1 VSSEVFPAN
10 LLPPA
15 ASLWEWLVSAALQ
28 EDLGPAGDVTSA
40 ALLSPTAV
48 GEARLETRQSVVV
61 AGLDVARS
69 VFERCGA
76 SFEPSSQDG
85 DELEPGATLASVA
98 GNARALLAA
107 ERTALNFLQHLCG
120 IATQT
125 RRYCAQIRGARA
137 AIVDTRKTTPGW
149 RALEKY
155 AVRCGGGVNHRIG
168 LFDGILIK
176 DNHIAAVGDVASAV
190 RLARQRGPFGLR
202 VLTEVESLEQ
212 AQAALAAGAD
222 ALLVDNQPPQLV
234 AQIVRLCAGRV
245 AVEASGGITLDN
257 VAAYARTGVDRISI
271 GALTHSAPAADLGL
285 EWNAPSTR

>member
-1 VSSEVFPAN
+1 MSPAN
-10 LLPPA
+10 LAPPA
-15 ASLWEWLVSAALQ
+15 PSLWDWLVAAALQ

-40 ALLSPTAV
+40 ALLPASAA
-48 GEARLETRQSVVV
+48 GKARLETRQPVVV
-61 AGLDVARS
+61 AGLAIARS

-76 SFEPSSQDG
+76 HFVPACQDG
-85 DELEPGATLASVA
+85 ESLAAGATLAEVS
-98 GNARALLAA
+98 GSARALLAA
-107 ERTALNFLQHLCG
+107 ERTALNFLQRLCG

-125 RRYCAQIRGARA
+125 ERYCARVRGTRA

-190 RLARQRGPFGLR
+190 RLARERGPFGLR
-202 VLTEVESLEQ
+202 VLVEVESL
-212 AQAALAAGAD
+212 AQADAALGAGAD
-222 ALLVDNQPPQLV
+222 ALLVDNQPVEVV
-234 AQIVRLCAGRV
+234 AEIVRRCAGRA
-245 AVEASGGITLDN
+245 AVEASGGITLES
-257 VAAYARTGVDRISI
+257 VAAYAATGVDRISV
-271 GALTHSAPAADLGL
+271 GALTHSAPAADLAL